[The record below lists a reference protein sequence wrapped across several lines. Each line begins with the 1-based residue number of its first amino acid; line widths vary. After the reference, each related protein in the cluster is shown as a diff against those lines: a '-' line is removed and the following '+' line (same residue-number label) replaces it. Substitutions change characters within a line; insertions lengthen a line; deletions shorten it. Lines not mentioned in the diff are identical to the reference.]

1 MYQKL
6 DRLKVKKSS
15 TKDEDIESVDEAD
28 EVPHKESFLVGMQDE
43 EMQDKET
50 AEEKRLRMT
59 KQIIQEYAVDSKTDF
74 FATLQAKTSADQDIV
89 RDDDDLL
96 TRRMK
101 MQMLE

>member
-1 MYQKL
+1 MQQKL

-50 AEEKRLRMT
+50 AEEKRLRIT
-59 KQIIQEYAVDSKTDF
+59 KQIIQEYAVDSKADF